1 MKPLPEY
8 ERLHRQLEK
17 YLPSKHG
24 KEQFDQSQLPVPT
37 TQNDP
42 EVDALVVLACHVQQ
56 VHAGFA
62 QRLEVRMLSRHVAL
76 RQQPPKGARQAAKKQ
91 RSWLFSGSF
100 RTAIVVAVACFGLL
114 LGTSLLA
121 LAASVTNPD
130 NPFYTVKKW
139 EQHIQLSFSRPPL
152 DQPKASW
159 QSTRDRLNTP
169 IGAHGNAYPS
179 LNSKDGGNGIINHI
193 SQKTNINVKNGF
205 GNNNGDGQRS
215 LPKASPMPYPQGQE
229 RKR

>member
-1 MKPLPEY
+1 MRPLPEY

-17 YLPSKHG
+17 YLPYKHG

-42 EVDALVVLACHVQQ
+42 EVDALVALACHVQQ
-56 VHAGFA
+56 AHAGFA

-100 RTAIVVAVACFGLL
+100 RTAIVVAAACFGLL

-130 NPFYTVKKW
+130 NPLYTVKKW
-139 EQHIQLSFSRPPL
+139 EQHIQLPPL
-152 DQPKASW
+152 DQPKASS

-169 IGAHGNAYPS
+169 IGAHGNAYLS
-179 LNSKDGGNGIINHI
+179 LNSKDGKNGSANCT
-193 SQKTNINVKNGF
+193 SQKVKINVKNGF

-215 LPKASPMPYPQGQE
+215 LPKASLMPYPQGQE